1 MLISAQEMSIFVSCL
16 GRWLF
21 MQMGSS
27 NQSSIG
33 GQCFLWWIVVVCLH
47 SNQCMMCLWYPV
59 HVCVGLYISLTTA
72 LLCIPPVAIVLKEIQ
87 EWYRNSPKNSRI
99 FFLT

>member
-16 GRWLF
+16 GIWLF

-33 GQCFLWWIVVVCLH
+33 GQCFLWWIVVACLH
-47 SNQCMMCLWYPV
+47 SNQC
-59 HVCVGLYISLTTA
+59 
-72 LLCIPPVAIVLKEIQ
+72 
-87 EWYRNSPKNSRI
+87 I
-99 FFLT
+99 FFVHDSEVSNAKISYWQDKGKLAIAQKGIH